1 MPNWVLN
8 KISVEEQYA
17 EKLEEISK
25 IGIGR
30 YYNPMPED
38 LNKTKAPLNFEGEEQ
53 ETAVSFLEKY
63 GFRDWYSWAVANWGT
78 KWGCYDQDLEADQI
92 NFTTAWDTLSDDV
105 LDRLAKHFPNMIFYY
120 EEEQGW
126 GGEIVYKNGTQYSH
140 ERFDIP
146 KWDAH
151 GQTQNGVD
159 VYRLAENYTKIDER
173 YDSGWYYHQNLEEPV
188 DASDKILNIEE
199 Y

>member
-1 MPNWVLN
+1 MPNHVYNVLHTDKPLTAKVLHEHSKN
-8 KISVEEQYA
+8 LNGGLAMLLMPRPTDQEE
-17 EKLEEISK
+17 
-25 IGIGR
+25 
-30 YYNPMPED
+30 N
-38 LNKTKAPLNFEGEEQ
+38 
-53 ETAVSFLEKY
+53 
-63 GFRDWYSWAVANWGT
+63 WYSWNCDNWGT
-78 KWGCYDQDLEADQI
+78 KWGCYDQNVEGDQI

-146 KWDAH
+146 KWDAY
-151 GQTQNGVD
+151 GQTQNGED
-159 VYRLAENYTKIDER
+159 VYRLAENYTRIDER
-173 YDSGWYYHQNLEEPV
+173 YDSGWYYYQNLEEPV
-188 DASDKILNIEE
+188 DAIDKILNIEE

>member
-25 IGIGR
+25 KGIGR

-38 LNKTKAPLNFEGEEQ
+38 LNKTKAPLSFEGEEQ

-78 KWGCYDQDLEADQI
+78 KWGCCKNEFENNTYWYQ
-92 NFTTAWDTLSDDV
+92 TAWSPIAFGLIERLSKDIPSFSY
-105 LDRLAKHFPNMIFYY
+105 AW
-120 EEEQGW
+120 EEEQGFGQEWRCEKGDFKMIKEW
-126 GGEIVYKNGTQYSH
+126 G
-140 ERFDIP
+140 
-146 KWDAH
+146 
-151 GQTQNGVD
+151 
-159 VYRLAENYTKIDER
+159 
-173 YDSGWYYHQNLEEPV
+173 LEE
-188 DASDKILNIEE
+188 L
-199 Y
+199 